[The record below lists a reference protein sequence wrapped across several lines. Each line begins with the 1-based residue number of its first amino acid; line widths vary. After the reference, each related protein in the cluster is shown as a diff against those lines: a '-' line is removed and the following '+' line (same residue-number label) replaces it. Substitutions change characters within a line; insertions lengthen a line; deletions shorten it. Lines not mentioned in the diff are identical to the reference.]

1 MRVSGACLFGWLC
14 AAARRDAA
22 RRADSRYLPLFF
34 SFLSS
39 VSPQLCHS
47 AVPWGPFSN
56 SSALSS
62 LFTDSAV
69 RNGVIVRINGAL
81 RAVHRAMASMRRF
94 HAAYIEDSDLE
105 PEQLV
110 LRSAPFGTGPN
121 TQDDAQKKVGFF
133 FWRIGLRVLD
143 EQAPA
148 ATTMARATSRLRQGF
163 HSHRARSACMSD
175 AACLPSCVSVRAR
188 VSFQGVALLARDVS
202 VRLALELEG
211 IEKQFLQ
218 LSADIQQHKSLGA
231 KTYLARGR
239 GGRLQRLL
247 ALLPGSYACVSLCL
261 FFVARRWA
269 SSTRL
274 SGAILVTARSVPF
287 SSGHVHVQ
295 LEAQLGGAQS
305 RSR

>member
-1 MRVSGACLFGWLC
+1 MAWRGVLTVDICPCSSLPCPLC
-14 AAARRDAA
+14 
-22 RRADSRYLPLFF
+22 PP
-34 SFLSS
+34 SF
-39 VSPQLCHS
+39 CHS

-133 FWRIGLRVLD
+133 FFLAPQRLRVLD
-143 EQAPA
+143 EQVPA
-148 ATTMARATSRLRQGF
+148 ATTMARATFVCETAHMLT
-163 HSHRARSACMSD
+163 ARSACMSD
-175 AACLPSCVSVRAR
+175 AACPPLCPCVRACVR
-188 VSFQGVALLARDVS
+188 GYPSKGVALLARDVS

-218 LSADIQQHKSLGA
+218 LSADIQQHK
-231 KTYLARGR
+231 
-239 GGRLQRLL
+239 
-247 ALLPGSYACVSLCL
+247 
-261 FFVARRWA
+261 
-269 SSTRL
+269 
-274 SGAILVTARSVPF
+274 
-287 SSGHVHVQ
+287 
-295 LEAQLGGAQS
+295 
-305 RSR
+305 